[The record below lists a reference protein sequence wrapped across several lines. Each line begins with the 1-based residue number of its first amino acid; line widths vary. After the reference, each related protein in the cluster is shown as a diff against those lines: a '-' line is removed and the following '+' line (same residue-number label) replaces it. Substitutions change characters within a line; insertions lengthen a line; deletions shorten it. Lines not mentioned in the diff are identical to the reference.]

1 VYQGTSLSLVT
12 NKENK
17 MKIQGGN
24 PFSILGAY
32 LKGAKEARKGE
43 ETVSSASPP
52 VSDRVEI
59 SGKSQE
65 IARLSKIVSKG
76 SDVREDK
83 VFDALRSFEAGKRL
97 PSAKVLAESLIKA
110 TLLDRIL

>member
-1 VYQGTSLSLVT
+1 
-12 NKENK
+12 

-24 PFSILGAY
+24 PFNILGAY
-32 LKGAKEARKGE
+32 LKGAKEAKKGAE
-43 ETVSSASPP
+43 GVPSASPP

-76 SDVREDK
+76 SDIREEK
-83 VFDALRSFEAGKRL
+83 VFDALRNAEAGKRV
-97 PSAKVLAESLIKA
+97 PDAKVLAESLIKA

>member
-1 VYQGTSLSLVT
+1 
-12 NKENK
+12 
-17 MKIQGGN
+17 MKIQGEN

-32 LKGAKEARKGE
+32 LKGAKEVKKGGE
-43 ETVSSASPP
+43 AVPSALSSVSAP

-65 IARLSKIVSKG
+65 IARLSKIVSRG

-83 VFDALRSFEAGKRL
+83 VFDALRSVEAGKRV
-97 PSAKVLAESLIKA
+97 PEAKVLAESLIKA